1 MQIPPKYKKW
11 IKRLLIL
18 LIVRFVIGII
28 LYFAIEY
35 NFKQIIQVFVKRE
48 TKGAYRFESSAIEV
62 SLLNRSIIVDNAAI
76 VCNDTLHTTPH
87 YDVQIP
93 KIYLTIESW
102 KDLILHQTFAIDSLA
117 LLSPAMSVHEHR
129 EQMRDT
135 AASNFHISDIM
146 TSLQKTLVHLRV
158 RALVIQDGSFTYAKR
173 NITEPLLVD
182 HVNFSILN
190 FTKENNDSSH
200 LFSSDDID
208 ISMNDQH
215 WVLPDGFHD
224 IKFRNLHF
232 SGKDRLFELDSC
244 YIHTKAKGNKGEISL
259 AADKLFF
266 NSAQLSAIYQKQQL
280 IIDTL
285 ICIKPI
291 LTLPGDNKDTITDS
305 KAIKKSTDFI
315 FDYINF
321 NYISVEE
328 GQLVFTNKNKPSY
341 GTQKANLKVYNL
353 QVNPDSSTKI
363 EADSILF
370 NVKNLK
376 FVTKD
381 SLFQLAVDEFIFK
394 NSDLVFNNAV
404 FGPTPQNRSGKGLTF
419 STPSLSLRN
428 ISLDALVEKRLKAT
442 EAFLYNPV
450 IDIAADPKKKKKIR
464 PGPIDNFNEN
474 SHIYKVLHSV
484 SELLDVDNFHIINGN
499 LKYKLSG
506 TKPATITMKNVNAD
520 ILLHNFFLSDSM
532 IDIKHSMPRLDIGQ
546 IAVQD
551 GNLNLQ
557 INNYNFR
564 GYNRHNYAQD
574 LLLIYGDNVVVK
586 GTQVSWEILDWDQ
599 YVNYRKFMV
608 DHLEIKS
615 LLVNAK
621 GDTETTVKKTVKD
634 LPFIHID
641 KLNVANLDFTRSS
654 PKSNVH
660 LTATAIYL
668 DNINSFKHSFTWN
681 DAMGIFNTITYAG
694 KNFTATVKKVTV
706 DNDHTNTI
714 EDASINA
721 HNDSGYTK
729 IEIPLLKIKGDL
741 HTSDYSSDKLSS
753 FIIDNPTINIYNTAL
768 SKRKMDHLSIPTNFS
783 ADNLIVSNAYIHY
796 ASETKDDSSA
806 IVAKVSINAD
816 DIHAHK
822 DGNNM
827 LEYKKISVAVSD
839 AKINKKHLLIILP
852 QSSLILT
859 NGALT
864 KNDANKF
871 SITSSLFLKWN
882 NATIK
887 SNKTDSTSLALTD
900 LSGSFEDNSFLY
912 HDKTKFKVA
921 YLLSKSA
928 VTGGGL
934 YLKGKAQTI
943 NIQSYSWLPAKNT
956 LTIKGFDVAPNL
968 SMQETFSKAKW
979 QADYMVMKGDA
990 VTINNLHVNQ
1000 QKNDSSITADKI
1012 ILDNVSLT
1020 ASRDKRIT
1028 FQHGIEKPMPT
1039 KLINSISVPFTIN
1052 SIVVQNGSVTVQE
1065 ISAKTN
1071 QMGIVP
1077 LRNINAVMTNVSNI
1091 NNQNKNLTINGTATL
1106 FSSYIRHFY
1115 YSESY
1120 TDSLSTFNMAV
1131 SLSPLNF
1138 VELNQIT
1145 KPLASIAIEKGRSDT
1160 LFASWTGNKYA
1171 ATGKMNLF
1179 YNNLSIKILDP
1190 SNEKR
1195 NSLKLSLENAI
1206 AGSLI
1211 NSSNKKT
1218 SLIFFER
1225 DREKFIFNYWIKTT
1239 LQGALSSAGMKKDK
1253 KYIKQYKKLSKS
1265 HPLPAMTSK

>member
-1 MQIPPKYKKW
+1 MQISPKYKKW

-18 LIVRFVIGII
+18 LIARVVIGII

-35 NFKQIIQVFVKRE
+35 NFKQIIQVFVKKE
-48 TKGAYRFESSAIEV
+48 TKSTYRFESSAIEV
-62 SLLNRSIIVDNAAI
+62 SLWNRSIIVDNAAI

-87 YDVQIP
+87 YNVQIP
-93 KIYLTIESW
+93 KMYLTIQSW
-102 KDLILHQTFAIDSLA
+102 KALILHQTFAIDSLA
-117 LLSPAMSVHEHR
+117 LLSPAVTIHEHR
-129 EQMRDT
+129 EKKENTSVSR
-135 AASNFHISDIM
+135 FHIPDIM
-146 TSLQKTLVHLRV
+146 TSLQKILVHLRV
-158 RALVIQDGSFTYAKR
+158 RALTIQDGSFTYGRR
-173 NITEPLLVD
+173 NIAEPLVVD
-182 HVNFSILN
+182 HVNFSIFN

-208 ISMNDQH
+208 LSMNDQH
-215 WVLPDGFHD
+215 WTLPDGFHD

-232 SGKDRLFELDSC
+232 SGKNRLFELDSC

-259 AADKLFF
+259 TADKLFF

-285 ICIKPI
+285 ICIRPV
-291 LTLPGDNKDTITDS
+291 LTLPGDNKDTTAGS

-321 NYISVEE
+321 NYINVEE

-404 FGPTPQNRSGKGLTF
+404 FGPTPQNKSGKGLTF

-442 EAFLYNPV
+442 EAFLSNP
-450 IDIAADPKKKKKIR
+450 IINIAANPKKKKKIK

-474 SHIYKVLHSV
+474 SHIYKILHNV

-506 TKPATITMKNVNAD
+506 AKPATITMKNVNAD
-520 ILLHNFFLSDSM
+520 ILLHHFFLSDSM
-532 IDIKHSMPRLDIGQ
+532 IDIKRSMPKLDIGQ

-564 GYNRHNYAQD
+564 GYNRQNYARN
-574 LLLIYGDNVVVK
+574 LLLTYGDGLMVK

-608 DHLEIKS
+608 DHLEIRS
-615 LLVNAK
+615 LFVNAK
-621 GDTETTVKKTVKD
+621 SGTETTVKKPVKD

-641 KLNVANLDFTRSS
+641 RLNVDDLDFTGST
-654 PKSNVH
+654 PTSNVR
-660 LTATAIYL
+660 LTASAIYL
-668 DNINSFKHSFTWN
+668 NNINSFKHFFTWD
-681 DAMGIFNTITYAG
+681 DAMGIFNNINYAG
-694 KNFTATVKKVTV
+694 RNFTAAVKKVSL
-706 DNDHTNTI
+706 DNNHTNTI
-714 EDASINA
+714 EGISINA
-721 HNDSGYTK
+721 HNDSGYTR
-729 IEIPLLKIKGDL
+729 IEIPMLKIKGDL

-753 FIIDNPTINIYNTAL
+753 FVIDNPAINIYNVAL
-768 SKRKMDHLSIPTNFS
+768 SKRKMDLLSIPTDFTT
-783 ADNLIVSNAYIHY
+783 DNLIITNAHIHY
-796 ASETKDDSSA
+796 ASETKDDSSV
-806 IVAKVSINAD
+806 ITAKVSVNGD
-816 DIHAHK
+816 EIHAHK

-827 LEYKKISVAVSD
+827 LEYKKIGVVLSD
-839 AKINKKHLLIILP
+839 VKINKKHLLIILP
-852 QSSLILT
+852 QSSLVLD
-859 NGALT
+859 NGALI
-864 KNDANKF
+864 KNEVNKL
-871 SITSSLFLKWN
+871 SITSAVAFKWN
-882 NATIK
+882 DATIK
-887 SNKTDSTSLALTD
+887 SSRTDSTELAVND

-928 VTGGGL
+928 ITGVSL
-934 YLKGKAQTI
+934 HLKGKVQTI
-943 NIQSYSWLPAKNT
+943 DIRSYSWLPAKNS
-956 LTIKGFDVAPNL
+956 LYIKGFNVTPNL
-968 SMQETFSKAKW
+968 SMQEAFSKAKW
-979 QADYMVMKGDA
+979 QADYMVIKGDG

-1020 ASRDKRIT
+1020 ASRDKRIP

-1039 KLINSISVPFTIN
+1039 KLISSISVPFSVN
-1052 SIVVQNGSVTVQE
+1052 SIVVQNGAVTVQE
-1065 ISAKTN
+1065 TSAKTN
-1071 QMGIVP
+1071 QTGIIP
-1077 LRNINAVMTNVSNI
+1077 FRNINAVMTNVSNI
-1091 NNQNKNLTINGTATL
+1091 NNQNKNLTINATATL
-1106 FSSYIRHFY
+1106 FNSSIRHFY

-1120 TDSLSTFNMAV
+1120 GDSLSNFTMAV
-1131 SLSPLNF
+1131 SLSPVNF
-1138 VELNQIT
+1138 VELNPIT
-1145 KPLASIAIEKGRSDT
+1145 KPLASINIEKGRSDT
-1160 LFASWTGNKYA
+1160 LFANWAGNKYA
-1171 ATGKMNLF
+1171 ATGKMNLY
-1179 YNNLSIKILDP
+1179 YNNLSVKILDP
-1190 SNEKR
+1190 TNEKKK
-1195 NSLKLSLENAI
+1195 NLKLSVENAL
-1206 AGSLI
+1206 AGSLV
-1211 NSSNKKT
+1211 SSANKKT
-1218 SLIFFER
+1218 SLVFFER
-1225 DREKFIFNYWIKTT
+1225 DREKFIFNYWIKTFLT
-1239 LQGALSSAGMKKDK
+1239 GVLSSAGIKKEK
-1253 KYIKQYKKLSKS
+1253 KYIKQYKKLNKN